1 MFVTSL
7 VPVRLTAP
15 RRLTAAVAAGLL
27 ACTLGAAPAAAAPRA
42 CLDPAA
48 SLLVEE
54 QRLTGA
60 DGQPAAVPQEI
71 LDRSGFD
78 RFSPAFT
85 RALCAAPSRAA
96 AERAVTS
103 AGRLLW
109 TTAVNRVQGRGPAGG
124 DLSRDD
130 DRPLYWSRLQLTRTL
145 RQWTPRFA
153 ITPAQRA
160 DLIWSLER
168 ASRGQRDISFGHQ
181 PGVKRILVSGFD
193 PFTLD
198 SDIRRSN
205 PSGATA
211 LYLDGA
217 IVRTPS
223 GPARIETVTF
233 PVLWTPF
240 EQGMVE
246 QTFLPHLRPGPNQVD
261 AFSTVSQG
269 RPEAFDI
276 ERYNGRWHTGPD
288 NNRETRATTI
298 PIPAGVPTVTPA
310 PEFVPTTLPY
320 ARIVAAP
327 TGRFPVRD
335 NTSVT
340 EIPAGGTTPVVQPNG
355 PTPGSVARAGG
366 GGSYL
371 SNESAYRT
379 TLLRDAVRAR
389 IPGGH
394 IHTPVLLF
402 APDNTSE
409 VTDPVQV
416 RNRIDI
422 RNQVRAI
429 VTIVAS

>member
-1 MFVTSL
+1 VFVSPL
-7 VPVRLTAP
+7 RSASSACLSALMVLA
-15 RRLTAAVAAGLL
+15 LAVIG
-27 ACTLGAAPAAAAPRA
+27 APASASGA

-48 SLLVEE
+48 PLLVEE

-60 DGQPAAVPQEI
+60 DGQPAPVPQEI

-78 RFSPAFT
+78 RYSPAFT
-85 RALCAAPSRAA
+85 RALCAVHSRAA
-96 AERAVTS
+96 AERVVTA

-109 TTAVNRVQGRGPAGG
+109 TGAVARVQGRAQAGG

-130 DRPLYWSRLQLTRTL
+130 DRPLYWSRLQLSRTL
-145 RQWTPRFA
+145 RQWTPRFGLTA
-153 ITPAQRA
+153 AQRA
-160 DLIWSLER
+160 DLIWRLER
-168 ASRGQRDISFGHQ
+168 ASRGQLDVEFGHR

-211 LYLDGA
+211 LFLDGT
-217 IVRTPS
+217 VVSTPN

-233 PVLWTPF
+233 PVNWTPF
-240 EQGMVE
+240 EQGIVE
-246 QTFLPHLRPGPNQVD
+246 QAFLPYLRPGPNQVD
-261 AFSTVSQG
+261 AFSTISQG

-276 ERYNGRWHTGPD
+276 ERFNGRWHTGAD
-288 NNRETRATTI
+288 NNREQRATTI

-320 ARIVAAP
+320 AQIVAAT

-340 EIPAGGTTPVVQPNG
+340 EIPVGGTVPVVRPNG

-379 TLLRDAVRAR
+379 TLLRDAVGAR

-416 RNRIDI
+416 QNRIDI
-422 RNQVRAI
+422 RTQVRAI
-429 VTIVAS
+429 LTIIASTL

>member
-1 MFVTSL
+1 VSVSPLRSVL
-7 VPVRLTAP
+7 VSVIAAALVVPL
-15 RRLTAAVAAGLL
+15 AAVPAS
-27 ACTLGAAPAAAAPRA
+27 AAPPR

-48 SLLVEE
+48 PLLVEE

-60 DGQPAAVPQEI
+60 DGQPAPVPQKL

-78 RFSPAFT
+78 RFAPAFT
-85 RALCAAPSRAA
+85 RALCAAPSRAV
-96 AERAVTS
+96 AERLVTGT
-103 AGRLLW
+103 GRLLW
-109 TTAVNRVQGRGPAGG
+109 TVAVDRVQGRGPAGG

-130 DRPLYWSRLQLTRTL
+130 DRPLYWARLELTRAL
-145 RQWTPRFA
+145 RQWSPRFGLTA
-153 ITPAQRA
+153 AQRA

-168 ASRGQRDISFGHQ
+168 ASRGQRDITFGHR
-181 PGVKRILVSGFD
+181 PDLKRILVSGFD

-211 LYLDGA
+211 LFLDGTV
-217 IVRTPS
+217 ISTPS

-233 PVLWTPF
+233 PVNWTPF

-246 QTFLPHLRPGPNQVD
+246 QSFLPFLRPGPNQVD

-276 ERYNGRWHTGPD
+276 ERYNGRWHAGAD
-288 NNRETRATTI
+288 NNREARSSTI
-298 PIPAGVPTVTPA
+298 PIPPGVPTVIPA

-320 ARIVAAP
+320 AQIVAAQ

-340 EIPAGGTTPVVQPNG
+340 EIPAGGTVPVTRPNG
-355 PTPGSVARAGG
+355 PTAGSVARAGG
-366 GGSYL
+366 GGAYL

-379 TLLRDAVRAR
+379 TLLRDAVGAKL
-389 IPGGH
+389 PGGH

-416 RNRIDI
+416 QNRIDI
-422 RNQVRAI
+422 RAQVRAI
-429 VTIVAS
+429 LTVVAGTLPG